1 MTAPRWLRNAMLAT
15 AVMNGVAALLFLPF
29 AAPWRALAGLPADA
43 PAVYLA
49 TVALFVLLF
58 GAGYLYV
65 GVTGRADPLFV
76 GLSAAGKLSFVT
88 LLVGFAAAGA
98 LSWRAPLT
106 AGGDLVFG
114 VLFLRWLCYGPRPS

>member
-15 AVMNGVAALLFLPF
+15 AVMNAGAAVLFLP
-29 AAPWRALAGLPADA
+29 AAASLREIAGLPGEA
-43 PAVYLA
+43 PAVYLG

-65 GVTGRADPLFV
+65 GLTGHADPLFV
-76 GLSAAGKLSFVT
+76 GLSAVGKLSFVT
-88 LLVGFAAAGA
+88 LLVGFAVTGA
-98 LSWRAPLT
+98 VSWRAPLT